1 MIALL
6 NGKSLEVKNRFLPER
21 MSLSLSERGSTAV
34 LTLGPECPA
43 LQVGNWLKDE
53 TNPGRGIIW
62 RVKSIETQYDTNTRT
77 VQLEHVINALK
88 DTVMFG
94 EITAETISG
103 KKGAISCTATQA
115 LSYVLNK
122 CKEWT
127 LGSCDYGKVSN
138 AYSFNG
144 DDLYSAIETISST
157 CEDCWWTYDLTVYPF
172 KLSLKK
178 QSTAVACELRSD
190 RNITTLRRT
199 IDRSRMY
206 TKVYPIGE
214 NNLTIGGSNYLVKN
228 TALYGT
234 VEKVITDTSI
244 TTAAALKTW
253 AQERLN
259 RHCEPSV
266 TVTISGI
273 DLSRATG
280 EPLDRLT
287 LGVVCRVPL
296 PEFNTTIT
304 ERIVKLS
311 YTDKIGN
318 PDSVTITLANELL
331 DVAKIINSMQSS
343 SSSGSR
349 RGAKKAK
356 EDHAWIEDTTDHV
369 RIVAEAVAGTDKDGK
384 VDWSRVASLN
394 VDGNGIEQRVTT
406 TENGIVTA
414 QSGVDVHEKNIT
426 QFVKAIGKDGKITAA
441 SICTSINNGSS
452 SVAINADHV
461 VIKGTK
467 TTLGSMFTTVSGGM
481 SVKKKMWTQGIVA
494 DSTVTAPNFQL
505 DLGEEGYASLKGA
518 YHGVEISKSGDTYTL
533 KFYRMDGK
541 SLTTDSVDF
550 SRAVTDIGYKWSQS
564 VAGRLAVTAY
574 PQKYSKD
581 PLLGLVLEGS
591 WSGNTY
597 NGKVKYYEGTDDE
610 LTYDVPGLTY
620 SVSRAVTN
628 IGYQWSNTGR
638 LTVTAEPQ
646 NYSKNP
652 LLGLKVAGTWSGNT
666 YNGQVRY
673 YEGSDDETTYAIG
686 GTQFSI
692 SRAVTSIGYR
702 WNNSGQ
708 LTVTAYPQSF
718 SVDPIIGVKASGSWT
733 NRTYNGQIR
742 YYEGTDDSTTY
753 AINGTSFTITPPAD
767 TVNTWDISGF
777 TTSTT
782 QAQYKAL
789 TLTCKVKV
797 NGTQKSGSVT
807 LPNLTLLKYNS
818 QYCDVKFGSTTVA
831 RLQYA

>member
-103 KKGAISCTATQA
+103 KKGATSCTATQA

-214 NNLTIGGSNYLVKN
+214 NNLTIGGSNYLIKN

-244 TTAAALKTW
+244 TTAAALKAW

-304 ERIVKLS
+304 ERITKLS
-311 YTDKIGN
+311 YSDKIGN

-349 RGAKKAK
+349 RGAKKAE
-356 EDHAWIEDTTDHV
+356 EDHAWIEDATDHV

-406 TENGIVTA
+406 TENGLVTA

-564 VAGRLAVTAY
+564 VAGRLTVTAY
-574 PQKYSKD
+574 PQNYSKD
-581 PLLGLVLEGS
+581 LLGLVLDGS
-591 WSGNTY
+591 WSGNTHTV
-597 NGKVKYYEGTDDE
+597 KVKYYEGSDDE
-610 LTYDVPGLTY
+610 RTYDVQGLTY
-620 SVSRAVTN
+620 SVSRATTLN
-628 IGYQWSNTGR
+628 SGWSSGTY
-638 LTVTAEPQ
+638 TVTASPQ
-646 NYSKNP
+646 GNTASTSLHSLVKYGSVSVSGKNVTQNVRAMYVNKEGDTPVATGFAFPVTIDASDVYTNGESSVTVPRVIRSGATVIATASNGQQGTLSLTSHTYCHEGLNYYNNSDAEITSGKTK
-652 LLGLKVAGTWSGNT
+652 LYYKKDGYYFTAGTHYW
-666 YNGQVRY
+666 
-673 YEGSDDETTYAIG
+673 
-686 GTQFSI
+686 FS
-692 SRAVTSIGYR
+692 A
-702 WNNSGQ
+702 
-708 LTVTAYPQSF
+708 
-718 SVDPIIGVKASGSWT
+718 
-733 NRTYNGQIR
+733 
-742 YYEGTDDSTTY
+742 DDSKTLYTY
-753 AINGTSFTITPPAD
+753 YT
-767 TVNTWDISGF
+767 
-777 TTSTT
+777 
-782 QAQYKAL
+782 
-789 TLTCKVKV
+789 
-797 NGTQKSGSVT
+797 
-807 LPNLTLLKYNS
+807 
-818 QYCDVKFGSTTVA
+818 
-831 RLQYA
+831 

>member
-43 LQVGNWLKDE
+43 LQVGNWLRDE

-94 EITAETISG
+94 EITAATISG
-103 KKGAISCTATQA
+103 KKGATSCTATQA

-144 DDLYSAIETISST
+144 DDLFSAIETISST

-190 RNITTLRRT
+190 RNISTLRRT

-349 RGAKKAK
+349 RGAKKAE

-369 RIVAEAVAGTDKDGK
+369 RIVAEAVAGTGKDGK

-406 TENGIVTA
+406 TENGLVTA

-426 QFVKAIGKDGKITAA
+426 QFVQAIGKNGKITAA
-441 SICTSINNGSS
+441 SICTAINNGGS
-452 SVAINADHV
+452 SVAVQADHIRFGKV
-461 VIKGTK
+461 GLASV
-467 TTLGSMFTTVSGGM
+467 M
-481 SVKKKMWTQGIVA
+481 SVDNKSVRMTKPLLA
-494 DSTVTAPNFQL
+494 DNITADGTVTAPTFQL
-505 DLGEEGYASLKGA
+505 DRGDGYFNMNQAYKG
-518 YHGVEISKSGDTYTL
+518 ISIEQKNNTYTIT
-533 KFYRMDGK
+533 MMPIHGNP
-541 SLTTDSVDF
+541 TDSDKVSF
-550 SRAVTDIGYKWSQS
+550 SRAVTDIGYRWIGST
-564 VAGRLAVTAY
+564 GRLAVTAY
-574 PQKYSKD
+574 PQNYSKE
-581 PLLGLVLEGS
+581 PLLGLLVDG
-591 WSGNTY
+591 
-597 NGKVKYYEGTDDE
+597 
-610 LTYDVPGLTY
+610 
-620 SVSRAVTN
+620 A
-628 IGYQWSNTGR
+628 
-638 LTVTAEPQ
+638 
-646 NYSKNP
+646 
-652 LLGLKVAGTWSGNT
+652 WSGNT
-666 YNGQVRY
+666 YNGQVKY
-673 YEGSDDETTYAIG
+673 YEGSDDETSYAISG
-686 GTQFSI
+686 LDFAV
-692 SRAVTSIGYR
+692 SRAITNMGYS
-702 WNNSGQ
+702 WSNGK
-708 LTVTAYPQSF
+708 LTVTASPQNYSKQL
-718 SVDPIIGVKASGSWT
+718 IGVTTGGSWSG
-733 NRTYNGQIR
+733 RTYNGTIR
-742 YYEGTDDSTTY
+742 YYEGSDDDTTY
-753 AINGTSFTITPPAD
+753 ATGATFTVTPPAD
-767 TVNTWDISGF
+767 TVNTWEISGF

-782 QAQYKAL
+782 LAQYKAL